1 MEVFSNFNSK
11 YIGALNPS
19 NNTKTDYAISN
30 PIKQQGEQE
39 ALKSQSQTDSN
50 GLTKALAGL
59 AVIGAGVVGAAIYF
73 KTKKK
78 LPTDALDAKNIS
90 SQATQAVS
98 DFQKGVKKFFNPSGD
113 CVENVKLQKGKAL
126 LEDGSGFSGVLKT
139 ANNKGQEILIEYKD
153 GYMSKSAI
161 NGVTNKTYE
170 AIESLSNEGV
180 NKIIIPRD
188 KGVFVTQFDE
198 YKNIKTQSAH
208 MFDDNGNLSRSYSRH
223 NGSWAVAS
231 DFKDGKIAAKTEFGS
246 NNIKQADVF
255 DKNGNVVKMV
265 KNEQFSDSKHSVI
278 DILPDGSKKERV
290 GMFDYDRITTPAN
303 EYGNKIRPDVVRNY
317 SKDDKLINT
326 LLLNNSNNGK
336 ELQFIQDDGTICV
349 IIMPKGKIDNTNLVK
364 FEYLLPD
371 NTSYSAAIN
380 DSGKNIAINAKTST
394 KQELEFIQK
403 KASEVLSKAK
413 TEGMDFPYDK
423 AEEYL
428 SKIFNI

>member
-19 NNTKTDYAISN
+19 NNTKTDYAVSS
-30 PIKQQGEQE
+30 PIKQQSEQE
-39 ALKSQSQTDSN
+39 TLKSQSQTDSN

-73 KTKKK
+73 KTRKK

-90 SQATQAVS
+90 SQATQTVS
-98 DFQKGVKKFFNPSGD
+98 DFQKGVKKFFNASGD
-113 CVENVKLQKGKAL
+113 CVDNVKLQKGKAL

-180 NKIIIPRD
+180 NKTIIPRD

-208 MFDDNGNLSRSYSRH
+208 IFDDNGNLSRSYSRH
-223 NGSWAVAS
+223 DGSWAVAT

-265 KNEQFSDSKHSVI
+265 KNEQFSDSKHSVT

>member
-11 YIGALNPS
+11 YIGALNSS
-19 NNTKTDYAISN
+19 NNTKTDYAVSS

-73 KTKKK
+73 KTRKK

-90 SQATQAVS
+90 SQATQTVS
-98 DFQKGVKKFFNPSGD
+98 DFQKGVKKFFNASGD
-113 CVENVKLQKGKAL
+113 CVENVKLQRGKAL

-208 MFDDNGNLSRSYSRH
+208 IFDDNGNLSRSYSRN
-223 NGSWAVAS
+223 NGSWAVAT
-231 DFKDGKIAAKTEFGS
+231 DYKDGKIVAKTEFGS

-303 EYGNKIRPDVVRNY
+303 EYGNKIRPDVVRDY

-336 ELQFIQDDGTICV
+336 ELQFIQDNGTICA
-349 IIMPKGKIDNTNLVK
+349 IIMPKGKIDNANPVK

-380 DSGKNIAINAKTST
+380 DSGKNIAINAKTLT
-394 KQELEFIQK
+394 KQDLEFIQK

>member
-1 MEVFSNFNSK
+1 MDAFSNFNSK

-19 NNTKTDYAISN
+19 NNTKTDYAVSS
-30 PIKQQGEQE
+30 PIKQQSEQE
-39 ALKSQSQTDSN
+39 TLKSQMQTDSN
-50 GLTKALAGL
+50 SLTKALAGL

-73 KTKKK
+73 KTRKK

-90 SQATQAVS
+90 SQATQTVS
-98 DFQKGVKKFFNPSGD
+98 DFQKGVKKFFNSSGD

-153 GYMSKSAI
+153 GYMSKSKI

-170 AIESLSNEGV
+170 AIECLSSEGV
-180 NKIIIPRD
+180 DKIIIPRD
-188 KGVFVTQFDE
+188 KGVFVTKFDKYE
-198 YKNIKTQSAH
+198 NIKTQSAH
-208 MFDDNGNLSRSYSRH
+208 IFDDNGNLSRSYSRH

-231 DFKDGKIAAKTEFGS
+231 DFKDGKIVAKTEFGS

-255 DKNGNVVKMV
+255 DKDGNVVKMV

-278 DILPDGSKKERV
+278 DILPDGSKKERI

-380 DSGKNIAINAKTST
+380 DSGKNIATGSKTMT
-394 KQELEFIQK
+394 KQDLEFIQK

>member
-19 NNTKTDYAISN
+19 NNTKTDYAVSS
-30 PIKQQGEQE
+30 PIKQQSEQE

-50 GLTKALAGL
+50 SLTKALAGL

-180 NKIIIPRD
+180 NKTIIPRD
-188 KGVFVTQFDE
+188 KGVFVTHFDKYE
-198 YKNIKTQSAH
+198 NIKTQSAH
-208 MFDDNGNLSRSYSRH
+208 IFDDNGNLSRSYSRN

-231 DFKDGKIAAKTEFGS
+231 DFKDGKIVAKTEFGS

-255 DKNGNVVKMV
+255 DKDGNVVKMV

-278 DILPDGSKKERV
+278 DILPDGSKKERIGV
-290 GMFDYDRITTPAN
+290 FDYDRIATPAN

-326 LLLNNSNNGK
+326 LLLNRSNNSQ

-380 DSGKNIAINAKTST
+380 DSGKNIATGSKTMT
-394 KQELEFIQK
+394 KQDLEFIQK

-413 TEGMDFPYDK
+413 AEGMDFPYDK